1 MKTGFIGLGQQGK
14 YLAINLVAAGHD
26 LMVYDVRREPLEESW
41 SVPARPS
48 PTRRARSAAMPK

>member
-26 LMVYDVRREPLEESW
+26 LMVYDIRRERLEEL
-41 SVPARPS
+41 VRAGATS